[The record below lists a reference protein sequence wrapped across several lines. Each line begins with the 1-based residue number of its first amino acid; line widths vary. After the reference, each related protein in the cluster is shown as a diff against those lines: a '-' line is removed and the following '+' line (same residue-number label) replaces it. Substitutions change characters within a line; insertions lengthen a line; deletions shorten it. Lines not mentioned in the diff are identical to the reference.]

1 MLWEIQENKTQRNRK
16 QNGSVNK
23 IQQIQILVV
32 KVQLLIGE
40 KVMEQNHNYITERS
54 FLPNAKKKRTAVRSL
69 KNDLVKTI

>member
-40 KVMEQNHNYITERS
+40 SYGTKS
-54 FLPNAKKKRTAVRSL
+54 
-69 KNDLVKTI
+69 